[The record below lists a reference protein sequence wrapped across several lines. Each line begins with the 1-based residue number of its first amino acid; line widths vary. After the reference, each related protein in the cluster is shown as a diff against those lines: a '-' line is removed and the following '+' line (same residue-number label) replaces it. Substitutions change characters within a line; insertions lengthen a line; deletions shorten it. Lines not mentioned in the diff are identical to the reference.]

1 MKIAIIGTGYVGLTL
16 SALLARVGYKTYC
29 IDVDK
34 KKIDIIKTGKSHF
47 YELGLDTLVKYG
59 IESCNLI
66 PTLDYKEGLSDVDV
80 VFLSVGTPSGPDG
93 GFDLTYIYSAVEQ
106 AAKYVK
112 DGVIFVQRSTVP
124 VGTGREAMKR
134 IKKVNP
140 KLKYTYLSSPEF
152 LREGAAVLDSIV
164 QDRIVIGGEDEEAK
178 KKIFKIFEKIEFL
191 SEDIISKNPEISMY
205 ANNNMYTNNHSEVD
219 FEKKCMSTKLESAE
233 LIKVCSNTMLA
244 MKISYANNIARICD
258 KVDANITEVMDGV
271 GMDRRI
277 NRSFLYAGIGF
288 GGGCFPKDVKGLIRS
303 LEEHNVDATLF
314 KAVMQV
320 NTEQIDFVI
329 QKVKD
334 MGTPKKGKVGV
345 LGLSFKPGTSDMR
358 VSPAGR
364 LCKALVKD
372 GYTVVGHDPQA
383 IEEAR
388 IEFPEEKGLVYSE
401 SIEDVFKDSEMVVVA
416 TDWPEFKELDFK
428 YLSTF
433 MKENRML
440 DARNYLDIKEMSKI
454 FKFENL
460 GA

>member
-1 MKIAIIGTGYVGLTL
+1 
-16 SALLARVGYKTYC
+16 
-29 IDVDK
+29 
-34 KKIDIIKTGKSHF
+34 
-47 YELGLDTLVKYG
+47 
-59 IESCNLI
+59 
-66 PTLDYKEGLSDVDV
+66 
-80 VFLSVGTPSGPDG
+80 
-93 GFDLTYIYSAVEQ
+93 
-106 AAKYVK
+106 
-112 DGVIFVQRSTVP
+112 
-124 VGTGREAMKR
+124 MKR

-140 KLKYTYLSSPEF
+140 KLKFTYLSSPEF

-164 QDRIVIGGEDEEAK
+164 QDRIVIGGDDEDTK
-178 KKIFKIFEKIEFL
+178 QIIFKIFEKIEFL
-191 SEDIISKNPEISMY
+191 AEDIISKNPEISMY
-205 ANNNMYTNNHSEVD
+205 ANNNMFSNNHSEVE
-219 FEKKCMSTKLESAE
+219 FYKKCMSTKLESAE

-303 LEEHNVDATLF
+303 LEEHEVDATLF

-320 NTEQIDFVI
+320 NTEQVDFVV
-329 QKVKD
+329 QKIKD
-334 MGTPKKGKVGV
+334 MGTPKKSKVGV

-383 IEEAR
+383 IEEAEV
-388 IEFPEEKGLVYSE
+388 EFPQERGLVYSE
-401 SIEDVFKDSEMVVVA
+401 DVRDVFKDSEIVVVA

-428 YLSTF
+428 SLAKL
-433 MKENRML
+433 MKEKRML